1 MRKLLV
7 RQAVHEQCQQSEMG
21 CCLWGNDSV
30 YENDKKHLD
39 LGAGLTVAH
48 LCPDF
53 LAFPSFL
60 FPVQNQLLLMK
71 GAMQTS
77 LPLMY
82 VLWMVK
88 NNEIDGRHFSKL
100 AYLP

>member
-7 RQAVHEQCQQSEMG
+7 RQAVQEQCQQSETG

-30 YENDKKHLD
+30 SENDKKHLD
-39 LGAGLTVAH
+39 LGARLTMAH
-48 LCPDF
+48 LCPGF
-53 LAFPSFL
+53 LAFPSSL

-77 LPLMY
+77 LPLVCSLY
-82 VLWMVK
+82 
-88 NNEIDGRHFSKL
+88 D
-100 AYLP
+100 